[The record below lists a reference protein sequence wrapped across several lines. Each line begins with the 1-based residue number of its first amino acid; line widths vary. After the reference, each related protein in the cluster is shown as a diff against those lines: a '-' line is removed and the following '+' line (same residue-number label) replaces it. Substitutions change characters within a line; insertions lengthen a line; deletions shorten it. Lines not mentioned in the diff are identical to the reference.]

1 VLSKT
6 SKYCLQAL
14 ILIASL
20 DQKECVLAKQIAGSL
35 SIPKEYLNKVLR
47 LLVKEKFLVSLKGPQ
62 GGFSLA
68 RPSHDITVY
77 EIITVIDGTEF
88 FDSCIIQPVT
98 CDENK
103 PCALHDYWHRI
114 LRQIRTVLDNVTLAD
129 LVKELKSG
137 KRVLNFHDD
146 YFLLEKFK
154 QQIGI
159 L

>member
-88 FDSCIIQPVT
+88 FDSCIIQPVV
-98 CDENK
+98 CDENN

-129 LVKELKSG
+129 LVKELKGG
-137 KRVLNFHDD
+137 KRVLNFDDD

>member
-1 VLSKT
+1 MLSKT

-20 DQKECVLAKQIAGSL
+20 DQKESVLAKQISSAL
-35 SIPKEYLNKVLR
+35 SMPKDYLNKVLR
-47 LLVKEKFLVSLKGPQ
+47 ILVKQKFLCSLKGPQ

-68 RPSHDITVY
+68 RPAHDITVY
-77 EIITVIDGTEF
+77 EIITSIDGTDF
-88 FDSCIIQPVT
+88 FETCIIRPDV

-103 PCALHDYWHRI
+103 PCALHDYWRKI
-114 LRQIRTVLDNVTLAD
+114 LSQFRTVLDTVTLSD
-129 LVKELKSG
+129 LVKELKCG
-137 KRVLNFHDD
+137 KRVLNFDDD

-154 QQIGI
+154 RQIGI

>member
-20 DQKECVLAKQIAGSL
+20 DQKESVLAKQIAGAL
-35 SIPKEYLNKVLR
+35 SMPKDYLNKVLR
-47 LLVKEKFLVSLKGPQ
+47 ILVKEKFLTSLKGPQ

-68 RPSHDITVY
+68 RPSHDITIY
-77 EIITVIDGTEF
+77 DIITAIDGTEF
-88 FDSCIIQPVT
+88 FDSCIIRPDI
-98 CDENK
+98 CDENN
-103 PCALHDYWHRI
+103 PCALHDYWRRI
-114 LRQIRTVLDNVTLAD
+114 LSQIRTVLDSVTLAD
-129 LVKELKSG
+129 LVKELKCG
-137 KRVLNFHDD
+137 KRVLNFDDD